1 MSNVARNRPQPQE
14 RSVALAS
21 PTSMPTVV
29 QQSLTAAARLPKW
42 FGYASARSWMDR
54 VKTS

>member
-14 RSVALAS
+14 GSVALTS
-21 PTSMPTVV
+21 PTSMLTAV
-29 QQSLTAAARLPKW
+29 QRSFTAAARLPKW
-42 FGYASARSWMDR
+42 FGYASASSWMNR

>member
-1 MSNVARNRPQPQE
+1 MINVARNRPQREE
-14 RSVALAS
+14 RGEALSS
-21 PTSMPTVV
+21 PASMPTAV

-42 FGYASARSWMDR
+42 FGYSSAKSWMGR